1 MLDEIKASEKSP
13 FSQLHHVTVVV
24 KDIERAVKFYSS
36 VGIGPFVAPDSH
48 VFPKKTLWGEPITFK
63 LIIKEAQIGS
73 AVLQLVQHVKGEGLY
88 KEFADNRGEGV
99 QHLGFTVDDI
109 DMAEKKAVKLGLK
122 VSQRGRRE
130 DGSGYTYFD
139 TEEPGGVVLEI
150 RQDPVG
156 A

>member
-1 MLDEIKASEKSP
+1 MSEEIKASEKSP

-36 VGIGPFVAPDSH
+36 VGIGPFVAPDNH

-88 KEFADNRGEGV
+88 KEFVDNRGEGV